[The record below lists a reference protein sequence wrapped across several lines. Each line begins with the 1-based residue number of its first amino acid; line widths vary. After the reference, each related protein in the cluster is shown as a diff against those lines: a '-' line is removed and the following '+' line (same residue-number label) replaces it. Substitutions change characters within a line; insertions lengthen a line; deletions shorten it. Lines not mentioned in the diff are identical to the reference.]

1 MLNYLYITFR
11 EGALMKSHNKQQG
24 SAARI
29 ALITIAAVIV
39 LGLFGFIFWQ
49 NFIKESGD
57 SNSVA
62 VDTTQPLS
70 GPASNFVEG
79 MLSFPNLS
87 VKVSYEP
94 SVDTYTTDEVSE
106 SNIYSVY
113 SKKAAAACGDEGSI
127 GTIQKVKANEV
138 REESS
143 QGGAGMTNAEYLQ
156 TSEFFIVVTK
166 GEFMYTFQSP
176 QAACA
181 DTATSGGEAA
191 SVVAE
196 AANQS
201 FAADFKKLEV
211 IQ

>member
-1 MLNYLYITFR
+1 
-11 EGALMKSHNKQQG
+11 MKSHNKQQG

-29 ALITIAAVIV
+29 TLITTAAVIV

-49 NFIKESGD
+49 NFIKESDDGT
-57 SNSVA
+57 SVA

-70 GPASNFVEG
+70 GPALNFVEG
-79 MLSFPNLS
+79 MLSFPDLG

-94 SVDTYTTDEVSE
+94 SVDTYTTDGVSE
-106 SNIYSVY
+106 FNAYSVY
-113 SKKAAAACGDEGSI
+113 SKKAAVACGDAGSI
-127 GTIQKVKANEV
+127 GTIQKVKASEV

-166 GEFMYTFQSP
+166 GEFVYTFQSP
-176 QAACA
+176 QVACA
-181 DTATSGGEAA
+181 DTSTPEGEVASGIAE
-191 SVVAE
+191 VAYK
-196 AANQS
+196 A